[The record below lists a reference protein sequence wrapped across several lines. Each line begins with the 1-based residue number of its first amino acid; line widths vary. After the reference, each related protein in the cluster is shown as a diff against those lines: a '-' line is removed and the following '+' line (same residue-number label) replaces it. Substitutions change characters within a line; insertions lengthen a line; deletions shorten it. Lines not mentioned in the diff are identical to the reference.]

1 MRITAAAPEPLVYAS
16 NQLAMC
22 LAYSIAD
29 GETYRGLNWVDA
41 SGNLYA
47 AASFDALEEWVI
59 FAQAP
64 LQRPAW
70 DVDEVVDMVAATQA
84 QAVLVVS
91 TEALLASPTSL
102 TSIVGV
108 SGVEAL
114 VAMGLTPKTETTEE

>member
-1 MRITAAAPEPLVYAS
+1 
-16 NQLAMC
+16 MC
-22 LAYSIAD
+22 LAYGPAD
-29 GETYRGLNWVDA
+29 GETYRGLHWHDA

-47 AASFDALEEWVI
+47 AASFEARLEWVI

-70 DVDEVVDMVAATQA
+70 DVDEVIDMVAATQA
-84 QAVLVVS
+84 QALLVVS